1 MFADACEKAAK
12 FVRPVIIST
21 RNHEGAVEAGCATF
35 FVINDEGWI
44 VTAGHIYDSFVR
56 YQSYQE
62 RIKEVDDLNRKYS
75 LRKGSSENEIKYDP
89 SWLTNHSFWWG
100 WDGVRLTN
108 VYVNRQI
115 DIAIGKLE
123 PFDPAWI
130 KEYPVFRDPDTL
142 RPGTSLCR
150 LGFPF
155 VEAASEYDEDTKS
168 FRIKKG
174 VLPMPLFPNEGMHT
188 RNVFKGKS
196 KDGNYDLLY
205 VETSTP
211 GLRGQSGGPIYDK
224 DCEICAV
231 QVQTAHLPLGF
242 HPTIEYEGKT
252 VVENQ
257 FLNVGLGVHVKTLLS
272 ILDDRKIKYQVDSM
286 SEGVGFR
293 IQD

>member
-21 RNHEGAVEAGCATF
+21 RRRDGAVEASCGTF
-35 FVINDEGWI
+35 FVINEKGWI
-44 VTAGHIYDSFVR
+44 VTAGHLYDKFVKYRSDIKKKDVNPAR
-56 YQSYQE
+56 YS
-62 RIKEVDDLNRKYS
+62 
-75 LRKGSSENEIKYDP
+75 
-89 SWLTNHSFWWG
+89 NHSFWWG
-100 WDGVRLTN
+100 WDGVYLTN

-115 DIAIGKLE
+115 DLAIGRLE
-123 PFDPAWI
+123 PFDPGWI
-130 KEYPVFRDPDTL
+130 KEYPVFRDPESL

-155 VEAASEYDEDTKS
+155 VEVASDFDEDLGS
-168 FRIKKG
+168 FQIRKG

-196 KDGNYDLLY
+196 KEGNYDMLY

-211 GLRGQSGGPIYDK
+211 GLRGQSGGPIYDR
-224 DCEICAV
+224 DCRICAV

-242 HPTIEYEGKT
+242 HPSVEYEGET

-257 FLNVGLGVHVKTLLS
+257 FLNVGLGIHVKTLLK
-272 ILDDRKIKYQVDSM
+272 ILEDRNVEFTVDRYS
-286 SEGVGFR
+286 
-293 IQD
+293 D

>member
-1 MFADACEKAAK
+1 MFADACERAAK

-21 RNHEGAVEAGCATF
+21 RRNDGAVEASCGTF

-44 VTAGHIYDSFVR
+44 ITAGHIYDQFVKF
-56 YQSYQE
+56 QADMKSP
-62 RIKEVDDLNRKYS
+62 DRKD
-75 LRKGSSENEIKYDP
+75 DP
-89 SWLTNHSFWWG
+89 SRLTNHSFWWG
-100 WDGVRLTN
+100 WDGVHLTN
-108 VYVNRQI
+108 IYVNRQI
-115 DIAIGKLE
+115 DLTVGKLE
-123 PFDPAWI
+123 PFDPNWI
-130 KEYPVFRDPDTL
+130 SEYPVFRDPDSL

-155 VEAASEYDEDTKS
+155 VQVASDYDENTRS
-168 FRIKKG
+168 FKIRKG

-196 KDGNYDLLY
+196 KDGNYDMLY

-211 GLRGQSGGPIYDK
+211 GLKGQSGGPIYDK
-224 DCEICAV
+224 DCRICAV

-257 FLNVGLGVHVKTLLS
+257 FLNVGLGIHVKTLLK
-272 ILDDRKIKYQVDSM
+272 ILEDRNIRFEVDRLSDN
-286 SEGVGFR
+286 VGFR
-293 IQD
+293 ILD